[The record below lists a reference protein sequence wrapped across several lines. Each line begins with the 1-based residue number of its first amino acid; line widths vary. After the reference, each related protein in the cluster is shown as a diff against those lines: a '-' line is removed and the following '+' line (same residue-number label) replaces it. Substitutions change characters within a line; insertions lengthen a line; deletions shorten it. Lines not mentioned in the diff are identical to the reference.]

1 MPSQSSKE
9 DEMRGASNAK
19 AKRELGWTLRYPS
32 WQQGLAAAYASRAAA
47 MSLEGVSAAQP
58 ATISENRSR

>member
-19 AKRELGWTLRYPS
+19 AKRELGWTVRYPS
-32 WQQGLAAAYASRAAA
+32 WRQGFAAVYASRAAGL
-47 MSLEGVSAAQP
+47 SLEGVSAAQP
-58 ATISENRSR
+58 ASTSENRSR